1 MVCVSRYYSIFWFFL
16 CAYFQDITLG
26 SMSMEIQEINGY
38 KTVHESETVNSN
50 PISCYECNTIHDGE
64 LCWNLGK
71 NTSNLQDFAHKE
83 RSCPA
88 EQPYCKVYR
97 VEYLVLEDFKSDDS
111 GPYTKWSMERNC
123 SSECKN
129 FCVTMG
135 GRTKITYCTS
145 CCTSDLCNVDNSVN
159 KIKINS
165 IFFVVTSFI
174 GIIKSLNTF

>member
-1 MVCVSRYYSIFWFFL
+1 MSKLYFFALL

-88 EQPYCKVYR
+88 EQPYCKVSYTI
-97 VEYLVLEDFKSDDS
+97 EYKSR
-111 GPYTKWSMERNC
+111 K
-123 SSECKN
+123 
-129 FCVTMG
+129 
-135 GRTKITYCTS
+135 
-145 CCTSDLCNVDNSVN
+145 L
-159 KIKINS
+159 
-165 IFFVVTSFI
+165 
-174 GIIKSLNTF
+174 SLLL